1 MIRATIS
8 TAIGSGHLTDFG
20 TCNLSLRTLLCLKWR
35 MMLSLMIGINAQQV
49 TILREVV
56 IVRGK
61 IVMQVV
67 DA

>member
-1 MIRATIS
+1 
-8 TAIGSGHLTDFG
+8 
-20 TCNLSLRTLLCLKWR
+20 

-67 DA
+67 DAWREILDWAEGAARARSEFLIWRDMLITKAC